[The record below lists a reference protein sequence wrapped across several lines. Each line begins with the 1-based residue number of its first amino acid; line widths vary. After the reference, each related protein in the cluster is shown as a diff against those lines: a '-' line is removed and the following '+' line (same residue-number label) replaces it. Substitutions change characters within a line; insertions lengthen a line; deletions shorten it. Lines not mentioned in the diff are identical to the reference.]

1 MTNIAVFASGHGTN
15 FQAIIDAIESGYIK
29 NARIALCL
37 VDRKEAGALNRAWKH
52 GIPTAVVERNAFA
65 SKKDFEN
72 AIANET
78 NKASVDLILLAGF
91 MRILSPEFVSQ
102 YPNKIMNIHP
112 ALLPSFGGK
121 GLYGPKVHQA
131 VLDYGTK
138 ITGCTVHFV
147 DEECDHGPIIIQAP
161 VPVQDDD
168 TPETLAKR
176 VLEQEHKIYPEAV
189 RLYCEG
195 KLEIIGRRVLRRQ

>member
-15 FQAIIDAIESGYIK
+15 FQAIIDGIESGYIK
-29 NARIALCL
+29 NAGIALCL
-37 VDRKEAGALNRAWKH
+37 VDSKEAGALERARKH
-52 GIPTAVVERNAFA
+52 GIPTAIVERNVFA
-65 SKKDFEN
+65 SQKDFED
-72 AIANET
+72 AITNET
-78 NKASVDLILLAGF
+78 NKARVDLILLAGF
-91 MRILSPEFVSQ
+91 MKILSPTFVSQ
-102 YPNKIMNIHP
+102 YQGRIMNIHP

-121 GLYGPKVHQA
+121 GLYGLKVHQA

-147 DEECDHGPIIIQAP
+147 DEECDHGPIIIQAS

-195 KLEIIGRRVLRRQ
+195 KLQVIGRRVLRRY

>member
-1 MTNIAVFASGHGTN
+1 VTNIAVFASGHGTN

>member
-1 MTNIAVFASGHGTN
+1 VINIAVFASGHGTN

-29 NARIALCL
+29 NAGIVLCL
-37 VDRKEAGALNRAWKH
+37 VDRKEAGALNRAGKH
-52 GIPTAVVERNAFA
+52 GIPTAVVERNTFV
-65 SKKDFEN
+65 SHKDFEDT
-72 AIANET
+72 IANET
-78 NKASVDLILLAGF
+78 NKARVDLILLAGF
-91 MRILSPEFVSQ
+91 MKILSPAFVSQ
-102 YPNKIMNIHP
+102 YQGRIMNIHP

-121 GLYGPKVHQA
+121 GLYGLKVHQA

-195 KLEIIGRRVLRRQ
+195 KLQIVGRRVVRR

>member
-15 FQAIIDAIESGYIK
+15 FQAIIDGIESGYIK
-29 NARIALCL
+29 NARIVLCL
-37 VDRKEAGALNRAWKH
+37 VDRKEAGALDRARKH
-52 GIPTAVVERNAFA
+52 GIPTVIVERNMFA
-65 SKKDFEN
+65 SHKDFEDAITNEVDKAN
-72 AIANET
+72 AE
-78 NKASVDLILLAGF
+78 LILLAGF
-91 MRILSPEFVSQ
+91 MKILSPAFVNR
-102 YPNKIMNIHP
+102 YPDRIMNIHP

-121 GLYGPKVHQA
+121 GLYGLKVHQA

-195 KLEIIGRRVLRRQ
+195 KLQIIGRRVVRRY

>member
-1 MTNIAVFASGHGTN
+1 VTNIAVFASGHGTN
-15 FQAIIDAIESGYIK
+15 FQAIIDGIESGYIK
-29 NARIALCL
+29 NAKIALCL
-37 VDRKEAGALNRAWKH
+37 VDRKEAGALDRAEKH
-52 GIPTAVVERNAFA
+52 GIPTAVVERDVFA
-65 SKKDFEN
+65 SQKDFED

-78 NKASVDLILLAGF
+78 NKVSVDLILLAGF
-91 MRILSPEFVSQ
+91 MKILSPTFISQ
-102 YPNKIMNIHP
+102 YQRRIMNIHP

-121 GLYGPKVHQA
+121 GLYGLKVHQA

-195 KLEIIGRRVLRRQ
+195 KLEITGRRVLRR